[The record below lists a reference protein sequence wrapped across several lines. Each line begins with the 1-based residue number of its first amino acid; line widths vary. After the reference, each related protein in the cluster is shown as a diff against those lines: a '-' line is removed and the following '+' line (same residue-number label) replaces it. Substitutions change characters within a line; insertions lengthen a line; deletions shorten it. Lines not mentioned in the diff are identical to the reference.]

1 MNIFQNFS
9 AALFVIN
16 ADEREFLFSALK
28 QTSAVTLEVEMISIS
43 IFIANIFAFY
53 VFQFI
58 MFIS

>member
-16 ADEREFLFSALK
+16 ADEHEFLFSALK